1 MCLRPKP
8 LTISKRIYGRYR
20 TWYELLNKE
29 SLFRISAVE
38 RVLIMH
44 SVRRAALRAACC
56 SSKAVAMP
64 RQQVASL
71 AMQVSKSNVR
81 SAAALP
87 VSRYFSQTARA
98 AQEEQE
104 NATAGGATGSA
115 AESEQS
121 STSTSRD
128 AEQPKHAIFVSNI
141 TFDATDVHLREAFS
155 QYGEIEAIRIGRDGR
170 GLSRGFGF
178 VYFKD
183 EESANKAVAA
193 ADKSFWHG
201 RRINVAIAKSSRPSR
216 PAGEEEF
223 KEPTSSLYIGNI
235 PYETSDAELNAIFK
249 GLENVIDVRV
259 AIDRNTGWP
268 RGFAHAD
275 FRDVESAKKAYEK
288 LSQTEIG
295 NHGNS
300 SSGKARLPNAIGH
313 KVVP

>member
-1 MCLRPKP
+1 
-8 LTISKRIYGRYR
+8 
-20 TWYELLNKE
+20 
-29 SLFRISAVE
+29 
-38 RVLIMH
+38 
-44 SVRRAALRAACC
+44 
-56 SSKAVAMP
+56 MP

-71 AMQVSKSNVR
+71 AMQVNKANVR

-87 VSRYFSQTARA
+87 LSRYFSQTARA

-104 NATAGGATGSA
+104 NATVESAMGSA

-121 STSTSRD
+121 STSTPRD
-128 AEQPKHAIFVSNI
+128 AEQPKNVVFVSNM

-155 QYGEIEAIRIGRDGR
+155 QYGDIVSINIGRDGR

-178 VYFKD
+178 VHFKD
-183 EESANKAVAA
+183 EQSANKAVAG

-201 RRINVAIAKSSRPSR
+201 RRINVAIANKAAARSPRSAR
-216 PAGEEEF
+216 GEEPR
-223 KEPTSSLYIGNI
+223 EPTSSLYIGNI

-249 GLENVIDVRV
+249 ELENVVDVRV

-275 FRDVESAKKAYEK
+275 FKDVESAVKAYEK

-295 NHGNS
+295 NRSLRCDYSQPRETLQG
-300 SSGKARLPNAIGH
+300 RRQ
-313 KVVP
+313 